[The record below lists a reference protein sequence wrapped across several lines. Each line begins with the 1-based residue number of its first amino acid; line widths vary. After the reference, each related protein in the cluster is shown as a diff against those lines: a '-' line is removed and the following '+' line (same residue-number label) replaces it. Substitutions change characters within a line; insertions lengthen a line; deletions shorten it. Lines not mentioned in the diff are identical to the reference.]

1 MKQKIVTDL
10 QSAAI
15 DHSAISIKS
24 TKINIFSLNEKN

>member
-15 DHSAISIKS
+15 DHSAISA
-24 TKINIFSLNEKN
+24 FLNYKYREI